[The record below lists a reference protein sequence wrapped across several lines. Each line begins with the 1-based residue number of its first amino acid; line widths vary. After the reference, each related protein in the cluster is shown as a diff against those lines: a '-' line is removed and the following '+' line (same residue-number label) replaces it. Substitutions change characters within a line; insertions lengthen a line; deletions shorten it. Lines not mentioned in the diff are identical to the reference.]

1 MHLNLLSDSISHLA
15 VEYCKFNM
23 KSSLSFHWFDI
34 FHGSIAAARCIMRH
48 NDAITEKKSEIIG
61 ICFLQIIEI
70 SQENS
75 NTIAIYF
82 LRCEVI
88 DSEEKNHYYN
98 AIYSCMFLYFGFFP
112 NEKNLFPFSFE
123 NDIET

>member
-1 MHLNLLSDSISHLA
+1 MLLL
-15 VEYCKFNM
+15 
-23 KSSLSFHWFDI
+23 
-34 FHGSIAAARCIMRH
+34 
-48 NDAITEKKSEIIG
+48 KKSEIIG
-61 ICFLQIIEI
+61 ICFSQIIEI

-98 AIYSCMFLYFGFFP
+98 AIYSCTFLYFDFFP
-112 NEKNLFPFSFE
+112 KLKTTLKHSSYIDLGLISVIPLVTTSRISEKTVTYSSILSGNLA
-123 NDIET
+123 